1 MEASMKISYI
11 DKFDQQDPAK
21 QLRGLTIWFDEDH
34 ELRALNR
41 AGTPE
46 RIVKAAVEF
55 VKTFLKENADA
66 HRTD

>member
-1 MEASMKISYI
+1 MKISYL

-21 QLRGLTIWFDEDH
+21 QLRGLTIWFDKDD
-34 ELRALNR
+34 ELVALNKP
-41 AGTPE
+41 GTPE

-55 VKTFLKENADA
+55 VKTFLKENDNA